1 MKLNMKYIKSF
12 NENLNQS
19 FNYSDK
25 EITGFI
31 DWVIKNCTEAL
42 RFTCQH
48 HKSGFDDIPDYYTW
62 FFNRSYYSSTEE
74 YIKNWRKRRTTFD
87 LYETW
92 YKEQNDETL
101 IKPTTK
107 QHLDNDFVPVN
118 FLEYLGGNN
127 YWLYRSN
134 FNGVEQPSYW
144 TKGNN
149 ARGKFTLE
157 ELFNE
162 FNSK

>member
-25 EITGFI
+25 EITDFI
-31 DWVIKNCTEAL
+31 DWVLKNCTERL
-42 RFTCQH
+42 RF
-48 HKSGFDDIPDYYTW
+48 KSQYMKSWFDDMPDYYIW
-62 FFNRSYYSSTEE
+62 FFNRQFFSSLEDFLNNST
-74 YIKNWRKRRTTFD
+74 KSMNTFS
-87 LYETW
+87 LYDYW
-92 YKEQNDETL
+92 YKDQNDESL
-101 IKPTTK
+101 IKPTPK

-118 FLEYLGGNN
+118 FLEYLTKNN

-149 ARGKFTLE
+149 AKGKFTLE

>member
-25 EITGFI
+25 EITEF
-31 DWVIKNCTEAL
+31 
-42 RFTCQH
+42 
-48 HKSGFDDIPDYYTW
+48 
-62 FFNRSYYSSTEE
+62 
-74 YIKNWRKRRTTFD
+74 
-87 LYETW
+87 
-92 YKEQNDETL
+92 
-101 IKPTTK
+101 
-107 QHLDNDFVPVN
+107 
-118 FLEYLGGNN
+118 
-127 YWLYRSN
+127 RSN

-149 ARGKFTLE
+149 AKGKFTLE